1 MESDFEQVT
10 VAQLRNQVVEIFFEA
25 GGINLVTFEDGS
37 FDCFR
42 AFSFF
47 EKKNYFR
54 RDWVSRKRISRGRIE
69 DEPGIARSD
78 VFLDLHKCRVYSP
91 GNFSSSAVLIYT
103 PYDVIPRQSLTLF
116 LKIVLTY

>member
-1 MESDFEQVT
+1 MKSGFEQVT
-10 VAQLRNQVVEIFFEA
+10 VAQLCDQIVEIFFEA
-25 GGINLVTFEDGS
+25 GGINLVTFEDRS

-42 AFSFF
+42 AFTFF
-47 EKKNYFR
+47 EKKDNFR
-54 RDWVSRKRISRGRIE
+54 CNWVSRKRISSGRVE

-91 GNFSSSAVLIYT
+91 GNFSSSADLIYN

-116 LKIVLTY
+116 LKIVLNG